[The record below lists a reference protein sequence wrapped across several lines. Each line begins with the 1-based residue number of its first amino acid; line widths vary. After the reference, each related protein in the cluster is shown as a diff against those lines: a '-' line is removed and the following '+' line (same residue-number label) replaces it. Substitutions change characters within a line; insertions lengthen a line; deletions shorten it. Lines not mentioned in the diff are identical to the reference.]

1 MIFPHNP
8 PTQTR
13 DINHAASSD
22 VKGPSDNIVFG
33 DCKSKKFAL
42 DHENPQ
48 PIENPSKFT
57 VIEKRIYDRK

>member
-1 MIFPHNP
+1 MIFPVNP
-8 PTQTR
+8 PAQTS

-22 VKGPSDNIVFG
+22 VKGPSDNIVCG

-57 VIEKRIYDRK
+57 VWRKKIYDRK